1 MKKPSAETVVFAVA
15 MACVGALLVWWT
27 VFFRRVTRENFE
39 LQSRLLAFRN
49 DQIEP
54 GMRALQ
60 EQFDRNT
67 RMVVGEGS
75 TFALCL
81 LACVIALFLVARQRQ
96 IAKDRME
103 RMLALTTHELKT
115 PIAGVRALLQSL
127 ERGSVPE
134 EARARLLA
142 HGVREC
148 DRLEHLS
155 ETILAYQRA
164 LRSEPARWHDA
175 FELVKRVLEHRG
187 EFVDEGARPDGLQVW
202 ADGDSFR
209 VITENLLDNAV
220 KYGGGTPPRITYEHR
235 GTEWRFSVSDK
246 GVGFVPGESERL
258 FDVFA
263 RGPGTSGQHGSGLGL
278 YIARQLAA
286 QMNGSLQASSEG
298 PGRGATFT
306 LTLKSQS

>member
-1 MKKPSAETVVFAVA
+1 MA

-39 LQSRLLAFRN
+39 LQSRLLALST
-49 DQIEP
+49 DHIEP
-54 GMRALQ
+54 GMRALR

-75 TFALCL
+75 TFAVCL
-81 LACVIALFLVARQRQ
+81 LACVITLFLVARQRQ
-96 IAKDRME
+96 VAKDRME

-127 ERGSVPE
+127 ERGSVPQ
-134 EARARLLA
+134 EAQARLLA

-148 DRLEHLS
+148 DRLAHLS

-175 FELVKRVLEHRG
+175 AELVARVLAHRG
-187 EFVDEGARPDGLQVW
+187 DVERTQIESGIRVW
-202 ADGDSFR
+202 ADSDSFR
-209 VITENLLDNAV
+209 VVVENLLDNAT
-220 KYGGGTPPRITYEHR
+220 KYGGSAPARITHEQR
-235 GTEWRFSVSDK
+235 GSEWSLRVSDN
-246 GVGFVPGESERL
+246 GVGFAPGDTERL
-258 FDVFA
+258 FDVFT

-286 QMNGSLQASSEG
+286 QMNGTLTAASEG

-306 LTLKSQS
+306 LTLRAE